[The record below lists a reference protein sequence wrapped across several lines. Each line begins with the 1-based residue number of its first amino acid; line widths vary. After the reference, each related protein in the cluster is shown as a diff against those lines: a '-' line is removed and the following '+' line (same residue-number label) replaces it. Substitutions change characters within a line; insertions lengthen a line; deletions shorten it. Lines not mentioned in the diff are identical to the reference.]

1 MDIVVSDLRVNDQ
14 VIMSKVLKNYI
25 YIKKHNM
32 LKVCINISNV
42 LCGIIGIRNVGFHDM
57 NVLVDDK
64 VNGKNDILID
74 NVHYDNEMNEEND

>member
-1 MDIVVSDLRVNDQ
+1 
-14 VIMSKVLKNYI
+14 
-25 YIKKHNM
+25 M